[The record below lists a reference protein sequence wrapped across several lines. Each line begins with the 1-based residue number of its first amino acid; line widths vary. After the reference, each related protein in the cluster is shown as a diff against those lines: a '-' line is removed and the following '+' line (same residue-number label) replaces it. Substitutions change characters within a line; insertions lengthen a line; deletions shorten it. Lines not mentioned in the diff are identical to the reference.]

1 MKIRAHVF
9 VSGNVQRVFFRSETK
24 YEANKHHVNG
34 WVRNLP
40 DERVEAVF
48 EGDEIDVRKL
58 VEFCRT
64 GPSAARV
71 TTANVTWQPYS
82 GEYDSFEIRY

>member
-1 MKIRAHVF
+1 MKIKAHVF
-9 VSGNVQRVFFRSETK
+9 ISGNVQGVFYRSETK
-24 YEANKHHVNG
+24 YKANKHHMNG

-48 EGDEIDVRKL
+48 EGEEEDVTRL

-64 GPSAARV
+64 GPTNARV
-71 TTANVTWQPYS
+71 NRVNVTWEPYS
-82 GEYDSFEIRY
+82 GEYDSFEIR